1 LRRPLR
7 ARLALAAGATLFTLA
22 LLELALRLASYSHP
36 NFYRPEPE
44 RGWGL
49 RPGAEGRWRQEGD
62 APVRINRD
70 GMRDEEHPLAKPA
83 GELRVAV
90 LGDSMV
96 ESLQVPV
103 DRTFWALAERRLE
116 GCERLGGRRVEL
128 LDFGVSGYGTAQELL
143 TLSHRV
149 WKYRPDLVLLAFYAG
164 NDVRNNYRPL
174 EQDPLRPYFTLAGAG
189 SPAREPAPQ
198 GAKAFA
204 PTGSTAPRLVL
215 DDSFR
220 TSRGYRLRRSLPGRA
235 LYGLLD
241 ASRLLQLGKQAKSA
255 ADGWI
260 GSWKAR
266 RATRGE
272 AALQEL
278 GLDNAVYAPP
288 HDREWQAA
296 WRVTEELIRALDR
309 EARAGG
315 ARFAVVTLSTP
326 IQVDPDPV
334 KRRRFAARLGVPDLF
349 YPERRLQAL
358 ARADGIP
365 ALLLAPELARHAA
378 RTGIY
383 LHGFPNTPPGEGH
396 WNQEGHRVAGNLLAD
411 WLCREVL

>member
-1 LRRPLR
+1 M
-7 ARLALAAGATLFTLA
+7 AAAATLFTLA
-22 LLELALRLASYSHP
+22 LLELALRLAGYSHP
-36 NFYRPEPE
+36 NFYRPEPD

-62 APVRINRD
+62 AQVRINRD
-70 GMRDEEHPLAKPA
+70 GLRDEEHPVAKPA

-103 DRTFWALAERRLE
+103 DRTFWELAERRLE
-116 GCERLGGRRVEL
+116 GCERLSGRRVEL

-143 TLSHRV
+143 TLRHRV

-174 EQDPLRPYFTLAGAG
+174 EQDPLRPYFTLASVR
-189 SPAREPAPQ
+189 SPARTPSRLVRSPARTPSRL
-198 GAKAFA
+198 G
-204 PTGSTAPRLVL
+204 PPSRLVL

-260 GSWKAR
+260 GAWKAR
-266 RATRGE
+266 RSTRGE

-278 GLDNAVYAPP
+278 GLDNAVYAAPK
-288 HDREWQAA
+288 DRAWRAA

-326 IQVDPDPV
+326 IQVNPDPAA
-334 KRRRFAARLGVPDLF
+334 RRRFAARLGVPDLF

-358 ARADGIP
+358 ARAEGIP
-365 ALLLAPELARHAA
+365 ALLLAPELARQAT
-378 RTGIY
+378 RTGTY

-396 WNQEGHRVAGNLLAD
+396 WNAEGHRVAGNLLAD
-411 WLCREVL
+411 WLCREVLPSS